1 MLNTVVLVGRLC
13 TQPESKQTTSGT
25 TVGNFRIA
33 VNRRGKSDEADFFN
47 VVCFEKTA
55 QFVTQY
61 VDKGALV
68 GVEGRLQ
75 SRTYQKENG
84 DNVHVVEVIANS
96 VQALESK
103 REAEQRRAQA
113 GGNGGGNGGSGS
125 GNGAGQARALPRA
138 DAQPAPTQQPQAST
152 AIDEDDPFGDD

>member
-13 TQPESKQTTSGT
+13 TAPESKQTTSGT

-55 QFVTQY
+55 QFVAQY

-113 GGNGGGNGGSGS
+113 GGTGGGNGGS

>member
-55 QFVTQY
+55 QFVAQY

-113 GGNGGGNGGSGS
+113 GGNGGS

>member
-13 TQPESKQTTSGT
+13 TQPESKLTTSGT

-55 QFVTQY
+55 QFVAQY

-113 GGNGGGNGGSGS
+113 GGNGGGNGE
-125 GNGAGQARALPRA
+125 GQARALPRA

>member
-55 QFVTQY
+55 QFVAQY

-113 GGNGGGNGGSGS
+113 GGNGGGNGGSG
-125 GNGAGQARALPRA
+125 NGEGQARALPRA
-138 DAQPAPTQQPQAST
+138 DTQPAPTQQPQAST

>member
-13 TQPESKQTTSGT
+13 TQPESKLTTSGT

-55 QFVTQY
+55 QFVAQY

-75 SRTYQKENG
+75 SRTYQTQNGENRY
-84 DNVHVVEVIANS
+84 VVEVIANS

-113 GGNGGGNGGSGS
+113 GGTGGGNGGSG
-125 GNGAGQARALPRA
+125 NGEGQARALPRA
-138 DAQPAPTQQPQAST
+138 YAQPAPTQQPQAST

>member
-13 TQPESKQTTSGT
+13 TQPESKLTTSGT

-55 QFVTQY
+55 QFVAQY

-75 SRTYQKENG
+75 SRTYQTQNGENRY
-84 DNVHVVEVIANS
+84 VVEVIANS

-113 GGNGGGNGGSGS
+113 GGTGGGNGGS

>member
-13 TQPESKQTTSGT
+13 TAPESKQTTSGT

-55 QFVTQY
+55 QFVAQY

-75 SRTYQKENG
+75 SRTYQTQNGENRY
-84 DNVHVVEVIANS
+84 VVEVIANS

-113 GGNGGGNGGSGS
+113 GGTGGGNGGSG
-125 GNGAGQARALPRA
+125 NGEGQARALPRA

>member
-25 TVGNFRIA
+25 TICNFRVA
-33 VNRRGKSDEADFFN
+33 VNRRGKADEADFFN
-47 VVCFEKTA
+47 VTCFEKTA
-55 QFVTQY
+55 QFVQQY

-68 GVEGRLQ
+68 GIEGRLQ
-75 SRTYQKENG
+75 SRTYQTQGGESRY
-84 DNVHVVEVIANS
+84 VVEVIANS

-113 GGNGGGNGGSGS
+113 GGTGGGNGGSG
-125 GNGAGQARALPRA
+125 NGEGQARALPRA

>member
-55 QFVTQY
+55 QFVAQY

-113 GGNGGGNGGSGS
+113 GGNGGGNGE
-125 GNGAGQARALPRA
+125 GQARALPRA

>member
-55 QFVTQY
+55 QFVAQF
-61 VDKGALV
+61 VD
-68 GVEGRLQ
+68 
-75 SRTYQKENG
+75 
-84 DNVHVVEVIANS
+84 
-96 VQALESK
+96 
-103 REAEQRRAQA
+103 
-113 GGNGGGNGGSGS
+113 
-125 GNGAGQARALPRA
+125 
-138 DAQPAPTQQPQAST
+138 
-152 AIDEDDPFGDD
+152 

>member
-1 MLNTVVLVGRLC
+1 MLNTVVLAGRLC
-13 TQPESKQTTSGT
+13 AAPESKQTTSGT
-25 TVGNFRIA
+25 TICNFRVA
-33 VNRRGKSDEADFFN
+33 VNRRGKADEADFFN
-47 VVCFEKTA
+47 VTCFEKTA
-55 QFVTQY
+55 QFVQQY

-68 GVEGRLQ
+68 GIEGRLQ
-75 SRTYQKENG
+75 SRTYQTQGGESRYI
-84 DNVHVVEVIANS
+84 VEVIANS

-113 GGNGGGNGGSGS
+113 GGNGGS
-125 GNGAGQARALPRA
+125 GNGEGQARALPRA

>member
-13 TQPESKQTTSGT
+13 TAPESKQTTSGT

-55 QFVTQY
+55 QFVAQY

-113 GGNGGGNGGSGS
+113 GGNGGS